1 MPGIGDLVVNLSAN
15 TKNFDNGLGRSQKG
29 LSEFGK
35 VGPRSV
41 NPVTRAFGALTSM
54 AIGTAA
60 TLSALSLDITKG
72 LAVGMIGVG
81 AAAWGLQSRIGD
93 LAGVADKAAQTGLS
107 GAFLQQLE
115 FAADQSGVSAE
126 TLTGGIKKLTVMI
139 GNAADGSKE
148 AAASLKSLGLSA
160 KDLKSLSPEQ
170 QFLRISEAIAKI
182 PTASGRAA
190 AAVKVFGKSGI
201 EMTTLF
207 AGGLDDITKL
217 MQDARDIGIGL
228 DDKSL
233 TQIAE
238 ADDALQKMYASI
250 GAMVDQVAVGLAPAF
265 AEVSTQVTNLIG
277 PVTKLFETFNSMEGK
292 WSWLGDTIV
301 AAFDVGIETIKIHW
315 AEMLN
320 DLLTQTSGF
329 GMDVANFALDMT
341 NPGLMAQRGAEMA
354 QKAGAFNPQED
365 GLKQAQGRLD
375 ELIGKFADAQV
386 KNEGAANANPMQ
398 AAEGAA
404 AAARK
409 AYYDAITKREQS
421 SSAMKTAHKGLEGK
435 SDALLTGLNN
445 PNLSSAQIDAMEK
458 ETDVARSVYQSAGV
472 VFDSAI
478 IAETNAR
485 VAYEQAQA
493 SLAALEQAKGKED
506 AQSKFTSGI
515 SSMFDKLKDSPLMG
529 TIDSL
534 KMGAEGM
541 VDRAKIQVGALGGTL
556 SNMFADRKKEVAPRL
571 SGAMAGGSVDA
582 YSTIVQAMMTRG
594 KDPVV
599 AATEKQ
605 TKDLI
610 KGLKPK
616 REFKNIDSFVSLGP

>member
-1 MPGIGDLVVNLSAN
+1 MAGIGDLVVNLSAK
-15 TKNFDNGLGRSQKG
+15 TQNFDKNISKSQGGLKSFASSAVS
-29 LSEFGK
+29 LL
-35 VGPRSV
+35 
-41 NPVTRAFGALTSM
+41 NPVTAGLVAMT
-54 AIGTAA
+54 TAA
-60 TLSALSLDITKG
+60 
-72 LAVGMIGVG
+72 VGVG
-81 AAAWGLQSRIGD
+81 AAVWGLQGRIGE

-139 GNAADGSKE
+139 GKAADGNKE
-148 AAASLKSLGLSA
+148 ASETLKDFGLNA
-160 KDLKSLSPEQ
+160 KELQKLSPEQ
-170 QFLRISEAIAKI
+170 QFLRISEAIGKI

-190 AAVKVFGKSGI
+190 AAVKIFGKSGI

-207 AGGLDDITKL
+207 AGGLDDITTL
-217 MQDARDIGIGL
+217 MQDAKDIGIGL
-228 DDKSL
+228 DDASL
-233 TQIAE
+233 AKVAE

-265 AEVSTQVTNLIG
+265 TEVSTQVTNLIG

-315 AEMLN
+315 AEMIN
-320 DLLTQTSGF
+320 DLLMQTSTFGF
-329 GMDVANFALDMT
+329 DVANFALDMT

-354 QKAGAFNPQED
+354 AKAGAFQPEQD
-365 GLKQAQGRLD
+365 GLQQAQNKLADLMGKFAAAQQQNNGGRLD
-375 ELIGKFADAQV
+375 PGIPKAIF
-386 KNEGAANANPMQ
+386 EGPA
-398 AAEGAA
+398 
-404 AAARK
+404 K
-409 AYYDAITKREQS
+409 
-421 SSAMKTAHKGLEGK
+421 K
-435 SDALLTGLNN
+435 SLGEAFGDLT
-445 PNLSSAQIDAMEK
+445 
-458 ETDVARSVYQSAGV
+458 
-472 VFDSAI
+472 
-478 IAETNAR
+478 
-485 VAYEQAQA
+485 
-493 SLAALEQAKGKED
+493 
-506 AQSKFTSGI
+506 
-515 SSMFDKLKDSPLMG
+515 
-529 TIDSL
+529 DSL
-534 KMGAEGM
+534 SPITSSIKMGAEGM
-541 VDRAKIQVGALGGTL
+541 LDRAKIQAGALAGTL
-556 SNMFADRKKEVAPRL
+556 TGWLGADRKKEDMTPKL